1 MKIPISKR
9 LLACA
14 GYVRP
19 GAKVADIG
27 CDHGYLGIYL
37 LTQGTAANV
46 TASDLREQ
54 PLQKAREN
62 AARFGTEDR
71 MEFHVADGLAAVR
84 PEQVD
89 TVVCAGMGADSIIE
103 ILAAADW
110 IRNPAIH
117 LILQPQTSG
126 QALRGWL
133 ADEGFAM
140 TRETLLEEN
149 AYLYTVL
156 EAVWCGEKQNVSPGH
171 QFVSQFL
178 LEEASPLLPNY
189 FKRLSAGMQRAVI
202 GLQKG
207 ADDPQKLWYYETAL
221 REIEEMRKQYDNGQ

>member
-1 MKIPISKR
+1 
-9 LLACA
+9 
-14 GYVRP
+14 
-19 GAKVADIG
+19 
-27 CDHGYLGIYL
+27 
-37 LTQGTAANV
+37 
-46 TASDLREQ
+46 
-54 PLQKAREN
+54 
-62 AARFGTEDR
+62 

-149 AYLYTVL
+149 GYLYTVL
-156 EAVWCGEKQNVSPGH
+156 EAVWGGEKQDVSPGH
-171 QFVSQFL
+171 QFVSRFL

-221 REIEEMRKQYDNGQ
+221 REIEEMRKQYDNCE

>member
-37 LTQGTAANV
+37 LTQGTAAYV

-62 AARFGTEDR
+62 AVRFGTEDR

-103 ILAAADW
+103 ILAAAAW

-149 AYLYTVL
+149 GYLYTVL
-156 EAVWCGEKQNVSPGH
+156 EAVWCGEKQDVSPGH
-171 QFVSQFL
+171 QFVSSFL

>member
-14 GYVRP
+14 GYVRQ
-19 GAKVADIG
+19 GARVADIG

-37 LTQGTAANV
+37 LTEGVASFV

-62 AARFGTEDR
+62 AVRFGTEDR

-103 ILAAADW
+103 ILSAADW
-110 IRNPAIH
+110 IRDPGVH

-149 AYLYTVL
+149 GYLYTVL

-221 REIEEMRKQYDNGQ
+221 REIEEMRKQYGNCE

>member
-14 GYVRP
+14 RFVQP

-37 LTQGTAANV
+37 LTEGIASYV
-46 TASDLREQ
+46 VSSDLREQ

-62 AARFGTEDR
+62 AVRFGTQEQ
-71 MEFHVADGLAAVR
+71 MEFHVADGLAAVQ
-84 PEQVD
+84 PEKAD

-103 ILAAADW
+103 ILAAAEW
-110 IRNPAIH
+110 IRNSEVR
-117 LILQPQTSG
+117 LILQPQSSG

-133 ADEGFAM
+133 ADQGFVM

-149 AYLYTVL
+149 GYLYTVL

-171 QFVSQFL
+171 QFVSRFL
-178 LEEASPLLPNY
+178 LEESSPLLPNY
-189 FKRLSAGMQRAVI
+189 FARLSAGMKRAVL

-207 ADDPQKLWYYETAL
+207 ADDPEKLWYYETAL
-221 REIEEMRKQYDNGQ
+221 REMDEMRVQYGICE